1 MFASLVLMGIAMIVR
16 TGDLRGN
23 AMIYWVYIGQVLN
36 GVALALLTTTTF
48 PEIVDSV
55 EKTDMYP

>member
-23 AMIYWVYIGQVLN
+23 AMIYWVYIG
-36 GVALALLTTTTF
+36 
-48 PEIVDSV
+48 
-55 EKTDMYP
+55 